1 MRPAAAGVTRSALLL
16 TIVVLAALQA
26 AGAAGPELPATAEV
40 ERFRMQSNAWV
51 NLNERLFYD
60 ATFDAPDPAGLTET
74 ETAAW
79 TAAVEA
85 YRAWVKKRSPL
96 FDEELK
102 AVSLTLSGTKG
113 RKLPGSIP
121 EAARKVLEQAMPL
134 YEKEQWAKDD
144 TANRFWISVAQPLLK
159 SCAAELAA
167 AHEKAYGVPFTKR
180 ALVDASPFGGEFG
193 GYTVGDAESVHTII
207 SSTEPGYAGF
217 AALEMLMHE
226 ASHGVVAPSSG
237 AIGADLARAA
247 AETGRKPQRSLWHA
261 LLFYTSG
268 ELTRRAL
275 AARGVADYRM
285 AIEGRLFDGPFK
297 GMKEPFE
304 THWRAWLDGA
314 LTRDEA
320 IRRIVIAT
328 SPSGREGGS

>member
-1 MRPAAAGVTRSALLL
+1 MTPFPAVSLILLGVVVAAPVAE
-16 TIVVLAALQA
+16 AAPA
-26 AGAAGPELPATAEV
+26 RVDLPATVEV
-40 ERFRMQSNAWV
+40 ERFRMQSNPWV
-51 NLNERLFYD
+51 NLHERLLYD
-60 ATFDAPDPAGLTET
+60 AALGAPDPAGLTTE

-79 TAAVEA
+79 TAAVDA
-85 YRAWVKKRSPL
+85 YRAWAKKRSPV
-96 FDEELK
+96 FDAELI
-102 AVSLTLSGTKG
+102 AVSQALSGTRG
-113 RKLPGSIP
+113 RKLPDTIP
-121 EAARKVLEQAMPL
+121 EAARKVLAGAMPL
-134 YEKEQWAKDD
+134 YEKEQWPKDD

-159 SCAAELAA
+159 GCAGELVAA
-167 AHEKAYGVPFTKR
+167 QEKAYGVPFTKR
-180 ALVDASPFGGEFG
+180 ALVDASPFAGEFG
-193 GYTVGDAESVHTII
+193 GYTVGDAASVHTVI

-226 ASHGVVAPSSG
+226 ASHGIVAPDAG

-247 AETGRKPQRSLWHA
+247 AETGRKPARNLWHA

-275 AARGVADYRM
+275 AARGVAEYRM
-285 AIEGRLFDGPFK
+285 PIEGRLFDGPFK
-297 GMKEPFE
+297 GFREPFE

>member
-1 MRPAAAGVTRSALLL
+1 MSGLAVPVLLLALAAPVPSQTALPAA
-16 TIVVLAALQA
+16 
-26 AGAAGPELPATAEV
+26 AEV

-60 ATFDAPDPAGLTET
+60 ATFGAPDPAGLTET

-79 TAAVEA
+79 TAAVDA

-96 FDEELK
+96 IDDELK
-102 AVSLTLSGTKG
+102 AVSLSLSGTKG

-121 EAARKVLEQAMPL
+121 EAARKILEQAMPL
-134 YEKEQWAKDD
+134 YEKEQWPKDD
-144 TANRFWISVAQPLLK
+144 TANRFWISVAQPLLA

-167 AHEKAYGVPFTKR
+167 AHEKAYGVPFTKK

-226 ASHGVVAPSSG
+226 ASHGIVAPTRG
-237 AIGADLARAA
+237 AIGADLTRAA
-247 AETGRKPQRSLWHA
+247 AQTGRTPARSLWHA

-275 AARGVADYRM
+275 AARGVTDYRM

-304 THWRAWLDGA
+304 SHWRAWLDGTLA
-314 LTRDEA
+314 RDEA
-320 IRRIVIAT
+320 IRRIVVAT
-328 SPSGREGGS
+328 SPSGREGGT